1 MTIFILCNDIFFFL
15 LNENLLSSYSFL
27 QVHNTF
33 KSCLSVMLRVSV
45 TEVSLFAY
53 AVHAGVLQDLKREDG
68 DWSCCR
74 KVPHSAVD
82 QGGCVYNGPQWRPA
96 W

>member
-1 MTIFILCNDIFFFL
+1 MKICSCPIKKFLCSFFAIMKQLKNCPSVKCQISLKLKFHV
-15 LNENLLSSYSFL
+15 
-27 QVHNTF
+27 Q
-33 KSCLSVMLRVSV
+33 SC
-45 TEVSLFAY
+45 
-53 AVHAGVLQDLKREDG
+53 AVLAGVLEDLEREDG

-82 QGGCVYNGPQWRPA
+82 QGGSLYNGPQRRPA